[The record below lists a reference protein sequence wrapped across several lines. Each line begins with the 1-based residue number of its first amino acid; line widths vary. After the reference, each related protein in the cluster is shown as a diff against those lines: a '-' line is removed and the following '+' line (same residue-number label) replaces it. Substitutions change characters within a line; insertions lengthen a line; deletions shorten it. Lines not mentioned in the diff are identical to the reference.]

1 LFDNDRFWHS
11 HWQMSYI
18 SRLRG
23 AIKGFHPI
31 PLGVSGKRRE
41 GNKKKK
47 GKREKLWKI
56 KYILFALLN
65 PSYAVIHTLISRK
78 NNLIISIRNSLI
90 KV

>member
-1 LFDNDRFWHS
+1 
-11 HWQMSYI
+11 M
-18 SRLRG
+18 
-23 AIKGFHPI
+23 
-31 PLGVSGKRRE
+31 GVSGKRRE
-41 GNKKKK
+41 GRKKK

-65 PSYAVIHTLISRK
+65 PSYAVIHTLISHK